1 MNAILVL
8 LLCAAVG
15 VAGYVVGLL
24 RARRALGGAVE
35 QARRDAAAAEA
46 RLDAERRHA
55 AEARDAQAQALRSE
69 FRAVARDLAQT
80 EGQTLRAEHLHLLEA
95 QLGPL
100 GKSIESFRE
109 QFVAGHA
116 AMDRY
121 VKDLMERAEAVGR
134 EAGEL
139 AQALRGNNKLQGN
152 WGEAVLGNLL
162 DAAGLTRGR
171 DYDVQYQTHD
181 DAGRRLIPDVVV
193 RLPGGRAV
201 IVDSKVSLTAY
212 VQYATAEAPAEQER
226 QLREHVAS
234 VRRHIK
240 ELSQKDYGAVVPGS
254 IGYVLMFIPGEAPY
268 AAALAAAPQLP
279 AEAYADRVILVNP
292 TNLLMA
298 LQLAHNLWQSDLQR
312 RSVGE
317 IYASAEKLYK
327 KFALFA
333 QNFVQMG
340 RSVRQLSELYDK
352 AERQLH
358 TGRGNIVS
366 QLEGWKKKGLTPGTD
381 IPEALRTAD
390 DDGPDALPPDP
401 DAPAAGPD
409 EAAAGPGS
417 ASA

>member
-1 MNAILVL
+1 MNVILIL
-8 LLCAAVG
+8 LLALAAAA
-15 VAGYVVGLL
+15 AGYAAGQLHARRTL
-24 RARRALGGAVE
+24 GGEAERARRA
-35 QARRDAAAAEA
+35 AAEA
-46 RLDAERRHA
+46 QARLEAERRHA
-55 AEARDAQAQALRSE
+55 AEAAQAQAQALRSE
-69 FRAVARDLAQT
+69 FRTMARDMAQA
-80 EGQTLRAEHLHLLEA
+80 EGQALRTQHLHTLESLLD
-95 QLGPL
+95 PL
-100 GKSIESFRE
+100 GKSIETFRE

-116 AMDRY
+116 AMGRY
-121 VKDLMERAEAVGR
+121 VKDLMERAESVGR

-171 DYDVQYQTHD
+171 DYDVQYQTQAD
-181 DAGRRLIPDVVV
+181 DGRRLIPDVVV

-212 VQYATAEAPAEQER
+212 VRYAAAPAGSAQESE
-226 QLREHVAS
+226 LREHVAS
-234 VRRHIK
+234 VRRHVK
-240 ELSQKDYGAVVPGS
+240 ELSRKDYAAAVPGS

-268 AAALAAAPQLP
+268 AAALAADPQLP
-279 AEAYADRVILVNP
+279 ADAYADRVILVNP

-333 QNFVQMG
+333 QSFVQMG
-340 RSVRQLSELYDK
+340 RGLHQLSELYDK

-381 IPEALRTAD
+381 IPAALQSADAD
-390 DDGPDALPPDP
+390 DP
-401 DAPAAGPD
+401 APAAP
-409 EAAAGPGS
+409 
-417 ASA
+417 

>member
-1 MNAILVL
+1 MNVFLTI
-8 LLCAAVG
+8 LLCAAAAA
-15 VAGYVVGLL
+15 AGYLAGLL
-24 RARRALGGAVE
+24 RARRALGGEAE
-35 QARRDAAAAEA
+35 QARREAAAAEA

-55 AEARDAQAQALRSE
+55 AEAREAGAQVLRAE
-69 FRAVARDLAQT
+69 FRAVARDLARS
-80 EGQTLRAEHLHLLEA
+80 EGQALRTEHLQSLESLLD
-95 QLGPL
+95 PL
-100 GKSIESFRE
+100 GKSIETFRE

-116 AMDRY
+116 AMGRY
-121 VKDLMERAEAVGR
+121 VKDLMERAESVGR

-171 DYDVQYQTHD
+171 DYDVQYQTQGD
-181 DAGRRLIPDVVV
+181 DGRRLIPDVVV
-193 RLPGGRAV
+193 HLPGGRAV

-212 VQYATAEAPAEQER
+212 VQYAAADVADEQGR

-240 ELSQKDYGAVVPGS
+240 ELSRKDYAAVVPDS

-268 AAALAAAPQLP
+268 AAALAADPQLP
-279 AEAYADRVILVNP
+279 ADAYADRVILVNP

-340 RSVRQLSELYDK
+340 RGLHQLSELYDK

-366 QLEGWKKKGLTPGTD
+366 QLEDWKKKGLTPGTD
-381 IPEALRTAD
+381 IPAALQSADAD
-390 DDGPDALPPDP
+390 DP
-401 DAPAAGPD
+401 APAAP
-409 EAAAGPGS
+409 
-417 ASA
+417 

>member
-1 MNAILVL
+1 MNVFLIL
-8 LLCAAVG
+8 LLALAAAA
-15 VAGYVVGLL
+15 AGYAAGQLHARRTL
-24 RARRALGGAVE
+24 DGEAERARRA
-35 QARRDAAAAEA
+35 AAEA
-46 RLDAERRHA
+46 QARLEAERRHA
-55 AEARDAQAQALRSE
+55 AEAAQAQAQALRSE
-69 FRAVARDLAQT
+69 FCTMARDMAQA
-80 EGQTLRAEHLHLLEA
+80 EGQALRTQHLHTLESLLD
-95 QLGPL
+95 PL
-100 GKSIESFRE
+100 GKRIEAFRE
-109 QFVAGHA
+109 QFIAGHA

-121 VKDLMERAEAVGR
+121 VKDLMERAESVGR

-171 DYDVQYQTHD
+171 DYDVQYQTQAD
-181 DAGRRLIPDVVV
+181 DGRRLIPDVVV

-212 VQYATAEAPAEQER
+212 VRYAAAPAGSAQESE
-226 QLREHVAS
+226 LREHVAS
-234 VRRHIK
+234 VRRHVK
-240 ELSQKDYGAVVPGS
+240 ELSRKDYAAAVPGS

-268 AAALAAAPQLP
+268 AAALAADPALP
-279 AEAYADRVILVNP
+279 ADAYADRVILVNP

-333 QNFVQMG
+333 QNFVQIG
-340 RSVRQLSELYDK
+340 RGVRQLSELYDK
-352 AERQLH
+352 AERQLT

-366 QLEGWKKKGLTPGTD
+366 QLEGWKQKGLTPGAD
-381 IPEALRTAD
+381 LPSALRPAA
-390 DDGPDALPPDP
+390 DDGPDGAPP
-401 DAPAAGPD
+401 
-409 EAAAGPGS
+409 
-417 ASA
+417 ASAG

>member
-193 RLPGGRAV
+193 HLPGGRAV

-317 IYASAEKLYK
+317 IYASAEKLY
-327 KFALFA
+327 
-333 QNFVQMG
+333 
-340 RSVRQLSELYDK
+340 
-352 AERQLH
+352 
-358 TGRGNIVS
+358 RG
-366 QLEGWKKKGLTPGTD
+366 LL
-381 IPEALRTAD
+381 
-390 DDGPDALPPDP
+390 
-401 DAPAAGPD
+401 
-409 EAAAGPGS
+409 
-417 ASA
+417 